1 MSGEYTPA
9 RRRSGRRTHG
19 GRADTDPDSGSQ
31 EPGESVYESGVTRE
45 LGETELAQP
54 AWSQS
59 WQSDDPEPTRARKK
73 RGRRYGESGGRVGLY
88 EDPEAGHER
97 LGRPGAT
104 DKPAHEDPEAKA
116 REICLRQ
123 LSFAP
128 KTRSQL
134 KEALLK
140 REIPEDVAD
149 AVLSRYA
156 DVGLIDDAAFARA
169 WVESRHHSKGL
180 AGRALKAELRRRG
193 VADDDIKDAVA
204 TLDPEAEVET
214 ARRLVEQKLPGT
226 RGKPADVRTR
236 RLAGMLARKGYSPG
250 LAFRLI
256 REALEAEGAEQA
268 DTLDALDTLGDLPPD
283 DL

>member
-1 MSGEYTPA
+1 M
-9 RRRSGRRTHG
+9 
-19 GRADTDPDSGSQ
+19 
-31 EPGESVYESGVTRE
+31 
-45 LGETELAQP
+45 
-54 AWSQS
+54 
-59 WQSDDPEPTRARKK
+59 
-73 RGRRYGESGGRVGLY
+73 
-88 EDPEAGHER
+88 HEE
-97 LGRPGAT
+97 
-104 DKPAHEDPEAKA
+104 KPAHEDPEAKA

-149 AVLSRYA
+149 AVLYRYA

-169 WVESRHHSKGL
+169 WVESRHHGKGL

-193 VADDDIKDAVA
+193 VADEDIKDAVA

-214 ARRLVEQKLPGT
+214 ARRLIGQKLPGT

-256 REALEAEGAEQA
+256 REALEAEGTEEA
-268 DTLDALDTLGDLPPD
+268 DALDALDTLGDLPPD